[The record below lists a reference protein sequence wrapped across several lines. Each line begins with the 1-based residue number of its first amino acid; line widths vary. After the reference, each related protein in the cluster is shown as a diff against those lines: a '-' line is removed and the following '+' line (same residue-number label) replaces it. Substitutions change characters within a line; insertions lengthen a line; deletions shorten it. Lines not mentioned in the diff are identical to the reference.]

1 MQRGVWVRVAC
12 EGGETEGV
20 GLCVEVALGEEALA
34 AARGASDGP
43 AAVPQRGVACG
54 GGRWLE
60 AVQRLADAVAAGL
73 VGGGAAGLVWGRARI
88 EERAVASV
96 TTGSRCDRHTSH

>member
-12 EGGETEGV
+12 EGGETEGG

-34 AARGASDGP
+34 AARGAADG
-43 AAVPQRGVACG
+43 AAPVPRLVCG

-73 VGGGAAGLVWGRARI
+73 VGGGGAGLVWGRARML
-88 EERAVASV
+88 AS
-96 TTGSRCDRHTSH
+96 DQ